1 MKITKTIFNQLLDTL
16 AIIAVCAN
24 GHEPNEEEKIEV
36 EKYAKKEGLT
46 ILEAWENEM
55 NEKWEIIFD

>member
-36 EKYAKKEGLT
+36 EKYAKKRRTYYSRSLG
-46 ILEAWENEM
+46 
-55 NEKWEIIFD
+55 K